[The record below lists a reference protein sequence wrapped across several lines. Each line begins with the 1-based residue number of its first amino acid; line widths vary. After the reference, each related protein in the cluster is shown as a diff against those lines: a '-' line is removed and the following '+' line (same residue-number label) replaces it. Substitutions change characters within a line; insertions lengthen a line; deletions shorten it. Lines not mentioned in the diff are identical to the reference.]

1 MAIYTDFQLIILFYL
16 IGIINRYLR
25 TNIVINFIQIFKY
38 LGFLSLMAV
47 GYAIF
52 SLYNNSSEIS
62 IEFAGGRNIQA
73 QLNKTENYKL
83 IERDLKKLIPS
94 ITIAQHGNN
103 INIKYSAKFSNLDK
117 DVSELLDQYSSEIIM
132 DASISGS
139 LSDAIKINSI
149 YTLITVLCLIGV
161 YIYLNFNLYYA
172 IGAILA
178 LLHDIILSAFAI
190 QYFGYEFSQYTVTA
204 LLIILG
210 YSINDTVVIFDRI
223 RINMKFDYKNMNVLI
238 NQSISQT
245 LNRTVMTSISTI
257 IPIIIVFFYMSEI
270 LKPMMMILAFGFIIG
285 TYSSIFIASPIIQL
299 FLAKKK

>member
-1 MAIYTDFQLIILFYL
+1 MSIYTDFQLIILCYL
-16 IGIINRYLR
+16 IGVTNRYLR

-52 SLYNNSSEIS
+52 SLYNNSSEMS

-149 YTLITVLCLIGV
+149 YTLITVLFLIGV
-161 YIYLNFNLYYA
+161 YIYINFNLYYA
-172 IGAILA
+172 IGAVLA
-178 LLHDIILSAFAI
+178 LLHDITLSAFAI

-223 RINMKFDYKNMNVLI
+223 RTNMRFDYKDMNALI

-270 LKPMMMILAFGFIIG
+270 LKPMMMILVVGFIIG
-285 TYSSIFIASPIIQL
+285 TYSSIFIASPIIKL
-299 FLAKKK
+299 FLTKKK